1 MKTTNISML
10 LKDLEKT
17 TLHLLDNIT
26 ALIKEIDKTPKAS
39 AARQISIKAEVLEAC
54 RALSDEIFN
63 SYQIHALLKGKYPKK
78 TIFDTLR
85 YLTRDGKLSKVGL
98 MTYEVPARQRN
109 AKEERE

>member
-1 MKTTNISML
+1 MTTTNISML

-26 ALIKEIDKTPKAS
+26 ALIKEIDKPPITP

-54 RALSDEIFN
+54 KTLSDGIFN

-85 YLTRDGKLSKVGL
+85 HLAKDGEFSKVGL
-98 MTYEVPARQRN
+98 MTYELPARQRKT
-109 AKEERE
+109 KEERE